1 MRAIRWLVRME
12 VGIWRSLFFWVTRR
26 VPGAGPGVATF
37 SYSRQISPLLGAFI
51 FVSVIELPVVHLL
64 IPWPAVRIVVLIVSV
79 WGLLWMVGLLA
90 SMKVFPH
97 LVGPDE
103 LRIRYGANL
112 DVGVPWEAVASVGA
126 ARGSVD
132 SGRSVM
138 VEDGVASVP
147 VMKQTRVEVK
157 LREPTTLALPDG
169 PEEVT
174 ALRLYAD
181 DPRGFVAAARECV
194 PA

>member
-1 MRAIRWLVRME
+1 MRAIRWLVRRC
-12 VGIWRSLFFWVTRR
+12 WARS
-26 VPGAGPGVATF
+26 
-37 SYSRQISPLLGAFI
+37 SSSRS
-51 FVSVIELPVVHLL
+51 SSSPVVHLL
-64 IPWPAVRIVVLIVSV
+64 IPWPAVRIAVLIVSV

-97 LVGPDE
+97 LVGPDA
-103 LRIRYGANL
+103 LRVRYGANL

-132 SGRSVM
+132 SGRSVV

-181 DPRGFVAAARECV
+181 DPRGFVAAARACV